1 MRRKQGTEHW
11 NLTHDR
17 RTFLSQAAHGFGA
30 VALSSLLA
38 RESTAASILASE
50 GPVASGNPLA
60 PRSPHF
66 PAKAKSV
73 IFLFMVGGPSQMET
87 FDPKPVLDQMD
98 GQQMPASFGALK
110 SQFVKTGTPLMR
122 SAWGFRKYGQAGI
135 DISDLYPHLSTC
147 ADDLAVIRSC
157 YTESCG

>member
-38 RESTAASILASE
+38 RDAAAASSSTPDR
-50 GPVASGNPLA
+50 PVTGGNPLA
-60 PRSPHF
+60 PRAPHF

-87 FDPKPVLDQMD
+87 FDPKPVLDKLH

-135 DISDLYPHLSTC
+135 DI
-147 ADDLAVIRSC
+147 
-157 YTESCG
+157 